1 MYIFFTKDANMQYK
15 NETPNITTI
24 YIRGIGT
31 SPIIEP
37 SGVNGINKVTTLIK
51 IVVAYTAI
59 DACVSKNGLLLLL
72 ITCKP
77 IIVETMP

>member
-37 SGVNGINKVTTLIK
+37 SGVNGINKVTILIK

-59 DACVSKNGLLLLL
+59 DACVSKMVSCYFLLHVSPSL
-72 ITCKP
+72 
-77 IIVETMP
+77 